1 MRYILLQFT
10 ENVISHQ
17 AEGNLFQVG
26 WNTESSTNRVF
37 CISTI
42 NTVVDL
48 GNYCHTLKCSS
59 PYHVLVFIE
68 RRVLNTAIYK
78 TYINLKDISY

>member
-1 MRYILLQFT
+1 MIHTTTIIYV
-10 ENVISHQ
+10 NVISHQ

-37 CISTI
+37 CIST
-42 NTVVDL
+42 NTVVDP

-78 TYINLKDISY
+78 TCINLKDISY